1 MLAVEVRDPR
11 ELELPAMGVL
21 ALVDPETGRQIQAD
35 TRSRKLRE
43 RFAAAA
49 AEERRQVAQLL
60 RDARVDHVVLSTAGE
75 LAAAAGQ
82 APGTGAAMTFQWPL
96 VLLGL
101 LIIPVLA
108 AVYVLMQRRRTKY
121 AVRFTNVDLLAN
133 VVSKTPS
140 WRRHVPAVLLLLST
154 ALLIFAL
161 ARPRVEAST
170 TREQGAIMLA
180 TDTSGSMTATDVKPD
195 RMTAARNAAKQ
206 FVGKIPKQVRLG
218 LVTFDQA
225 ARLLVNPTTDRTQ
238 VNDALDSLQA
248 QGGTAMGDALS
259 VSVKALQSAF
269 GPKGLKVKPGQKRA
283 PAEVVLLSDGK
294 NTTGA
299 TDPIGVAQ
307 TAKKLGIRINTV
319 ALGTPTGTVQVQD
332 NLGFT
337 QTIQVPPDRPT
348 LRQIAQTTG
357 GRFFSAPNANHLQ
370 QIYKDL
376 GSKVKAKPVK
386 KEVSF
391 VPAAAAIVLMLAAGG
406 FSLLWFGRLP

>member
-1 MLAVEVRDPR
+1 
-11 ELELPAMGVL
+11 
-21 ALVDPETGRQIQAD
+21 
-35 TRSRKLRE
+35 
-43 RFAAAA
+43 
-49 AEERRQVAQLL
+49 
-60 RDARVDHVVLSTAGE
+60 
-75 LAAAAGQ
+75 
-82 APGTGAAMTFQWPL
+82 MTFQWPP

-101 LIIPVLA
+101 LIIPLLA
-108 AVYVLMQRRRTKY
+108 LGYVLLQRRRTRY
-121 AVRFTNVDLLAN
+121 AVRFTNLDLLAN
-133 VVSKTPS
+133 VVSDTPG
-140 WRRHVPAVLLLLST
+140 WRRHVPAALLLLST
-154 ALLIFAL
+154 TLLIVAL
-161 ARPRVEAST
+161 ARPRLDVSS
-170 TREQGAIMLA
+170 TREQGAIVLA

-195 RMTAARNAAKQ
+195 RMTAARNAAQQ
-206 FVGKIPKQVRLG
+206 FVTKIPKQVRLG

-225 ARLLVNPTTDRTQ
+225 ARLLVNPTTDRSQ
-238 VNDALDSLQA
+238 VNAALAALQA

-259 VSVKALQSAF
+259 VSVRALQSAF
-269 GPKGLKVKPGQKRA
+269 GPKGLQPKPGQKRA

-307 TAKKLGIRINTV
+307 AAKKLGIRINTV

-348 LRQIAQTTG
+348 LRQIALTTG
-357 GRFFSAPNANHLQ
+357 GRFFSAPDAKKLQ

-386 KEVSF
+386 REVTF

-406 FSLLWFGRLP
+406 FSLFWFGRLP

>member
-1 MLAVEVRDPR
+1 
-11 ELELPAMGVL
+11 
-21 ALVDPETGRQIQAD
+21 
-35 TRSRKLRE
+35 
-43 RFAAAA
+43 
-49 AEERRQVAQLL
+49 
-60 RDARVDHVVLSTAGE
+60 
-75 LAAAAGQ
+75 
-82 APGTGAAMTFQWPL
+82 MTFQWPL

-101 LIIPVLA
+101 LVIPLLA
-108 AVYVLMQRRRTKY
+108 LGYVLLQRRRTRY
-121 AVRFTNVDLLAN
+121 AVRFTNLDLLAN
-133 VVSKTPS
+133 VVSDTPG

-154 ALLIFAL
+154 SLLIVAL
-161 ARPRVEAST
+161 ARPRVDVSS
-170 TREQGAIMLA
+170 TREQGAIVLA

-195 RMTAARNAAKQ
+195 RMTAARNAAQQ
-206 FVGKIPKQVRLG
+206 FVQKIPKQVRLG

-225 ARLLVNPTTDRTQ
+225 ARLLVNPTTDRSQ
-238 VNDALDSLQA
+238 VNAALNALQA

-259 VSVKALQSAF
+259 VSVRALQSAF
-269 GPKGLKVKPGQKRA
+269 GPKGLTQKPGQKRA

-307 TAKKLGIRINTV
+307 AAKKLGIRINTV

-348 LRQIAQTTG
+348 LRQIALTTG
-357 GRFFSAPNANHLQ
+357 GRFFAAPDAKKLQ
-370 QIYKDL
+370 SIYKDL

-386 KEVSF
+386 REVTF

-406 FSLLWFGRLP
+406 FSLFWFGRLP

>member
-1 MLAVEVRDPR
+1 
-11 ELELPAMGVL
+11 
-21 ALVDPETGRQIQAD
+21 
-35 TRSRKLRE
+35 
-43 RFAAAA
+43 
-49 AEERRQVAQLL
+49 
-60 RDARVDHVVLSTAGE
+60 
-75 LAAAAGQ
+75 
-82 APGTGAAMTFQWPL
+82 MTFQWPL

-386 KEVSF
+386 KELSF
-391 VPAAAAIVLMLAAGG
+391 EPAAAAIVLMLAAGG

>member
-1 MLAVEVRDPR
+1 
-11 ELELPAMGVL
+11 
-21 ALVDPETGRQIQAD
+21 
-35 TRSRKLRE
+35 
-43 RFAAAA
+43 
-49 AEERRQVAQLL
+49 
-60 RDARVDHVVLSTAGE
+60 
-75 LAAAAGQ
+75 
-82 APGTGAAMTFQWPL
+82 MTFQWPL

-238 VNDALDSLQA
+238 VNAALDSLQA

-307 TAKKLGIRINTV
+307 AAKKLGIRINTV

-391 VPAAAAIVLMLAAGG
+391 VPAGAAIVLMLAAGG

>member
-1 MLAVEVRDPR
+1 M
-11 ELELPAMGVL
+11 
-21 ALVDPETGRQIQAD
+21 
-35 TRSRKLRE
+35 S
-43 RFAAAA
+43 
-49 AEERRQVAQLL
+49 
-60 RDARVDHVVLSTAGE
+60 
-75 LAAAAGQ
+75 
-82 APGTGAAMTFQWPL
+82 FQWPL
-96 VLLGL
+96 ILLGL
-101 LIIPVLA
+101 LIIPLLA
-108 AVYVLMQRRRTKY
+108 AFYVLQQRRRTKY
-121 AVRFTNVDLLAN
+121 AVRFTNLDLLAN
-133 VVSKTPS
+133 VVAKTPS
-140 WRRHVPAVLLLLST
+140 WRRHIPAVLLLLST
-154 ALLIFAL
+154 ALLIVAL

-170 TREQGAIMLA
+170 AREQGAIMLA

-206 FVGKIPKQVRLG
+206 FVTKIPKQVRLG

-225 ARLLVNPTTDRTQ
+225 ARLQVNPTTDRTQ

-269 GPKGLKVKPGQKRA
+269 GPKGLRVKRGQKHA

-299 TDPIGVAQ
+299 TDPMGVAQ
-307 TAKKLGIRINTV
+307 AAKKLGIRINTV
-319 ALGTPTGTVQVQD
+319 ALGTPSGTVQVQD

-357 GRFFSAPNANHLQ
+357 GRFFSAPDAKKLQ

-376 GSKVKAKPVK
+376 GSRVRSRPVK
-386 KEVSF
+386 KEVAY

-406 FSLLWFGRLP
+406 FSLFWFGRLP

>member
-1 MLAVEVRDPR
+1 M
-11 ELELPAMGVL
+11 
-21 ALVDPETGRQIQAD
+21 
-35 TRSRKLRE
+35 S
-43 RFAAAA
+43 
-49 AEERRQVAQLL
+49 
-60 RDARVDHVVLSTAGE
+60 
-75 LAAAAGQ
+75 
-82 APGTGAAMTFQWPL
+82 FQWPL

-108 AVYVLMQRRRTKY
+108 AVYLLMQRRRTKY

-133 VVSKTPS
+133 VVAKTPS

-238 VNDALDSLQA
+238 VNNALDSLQA

-269 GPKGLKVKPGQKRA
+269 GPKGLKVKAGQKRA

-307 TAKKLGIRINTV
+307 TAKRLGIRINTV

>member
-1 MLAVEVRDPR
+1 M
-11 ELELPAMGVL
+11 
-21 ALVDPETGRQIQAD
+21 
-35 TRSRKLRE
+35 
-43 RFAAAA
+43 
-49 AEERRQVAQLL
+49 
-60 RDARVDHVVLSTAGE
+60 
-75 LAAAAGQ
+75 
-82 APGTGAAMTFQWPL
+82 
-96 VLLGL
+96 
-101 LIIPVLA
+101 LA

-348 LRQIAQTTG
+348 LPPDRADHGRAVLQRAKREPSAADLQGPGLEGEGQAGQEGGLLRAG
-357 GRFFSAPNANHLQ
+357 GRGHRAHARRGRL
-370 QIYKDL
+370 
-376 GSKVKAKPVK
+376 
-386 KEVSF
+386 
-391 VPAAAAIVLMLAAGG
+391 LAALVRAPPLKVPKDRPGRARGYVPPPMTTTNTLRFLAVLAASAGLAASPAVAGAHAAKKRHHHSSIPQHNGG
-406 FSLLWFGRLP
+406 DHDADNRGGPSDGDGNI

>member
-1 MLAVEVRDPR
+1 M
-11 ELELPAMGVL
+11 
-21 ALVDPETGRQIQAD
+21 
-35 TRSRKLRE
+35 S
-43 RFAAAA
+43 F
-49 AEERRQVAQLL
+49 
-60 RDARVDHVVLSTAGE
+60 H
-75 LAAAAGQ
+75 
-82 APGTGAAMTFQWPL
+82 WPL

-108 AVYVLMQRRRTKY
+108 AVYALMQRRRTKY

-140 WRRHVPAVLLLLST
+140 WRRHIPAILLLLST
-154 ALLIFAL
+154 ALLIVAL

-195 RMTAARNAAKQ
+195 RMTAARNSAKQ
-206 FVGKIPKQVRLG
+206 FVTKIPKQVRLG

-225 ARLLVNPTTDRTQ
+225 ARLLVNPTTDRTP

-269 GPKGLKVKPGQKRA
+269 GPKGLRTKPGQKHA

-357 GRFFSAPNANHLQ
+357 GRFFSAPDSTKLQ

-386 KEVSF
+386 KEVSY
-391 VPAAAAIVLMLAAGG
+391 VTAGAAIVLILAAGG
-406 FSLLWFGRLP
+406 FSLFWFGRLP